1 MNMCVQNKVK
11 LLVVLFNEKKS
22 MIEIRNQRRR
32 NRSKRD
38 NMAHSERP
46 RLVIYRSNKNISAQV
61 VNDHDGVTLASAS
74 SLDKDIEKDV
84 EKAKSKTEIS
94 KLIGTVVAE
103 RALGKKI
110 GKVVFDGVISFF
122 RPRYVKFCFNA

>member
-1 MNMCVQNKVK
+1 MR
-11 LLVVLFNEKKS
+11 KKS

-84 EKAKSKTEIS
+84 EKAKSKTDIS

-110 GKVVFDGVISFF
+110 GKVVFDRNGYPYHG
-122 RPRYVKFCFNA
+122 RVKAVADAAREAGLEF